1 MLKIIKDQIKNIL
14 NLPSRWICK
23 YEFERQ
29 SFTRFNERCIEYS
42 FVFKHLSQIYPRKVL
57 DVGTGTSALPHL
69 VHNCNILVTA
79 IDNVKDYWPLGMNNR
94 HYYIINDDITNSLID
109 EKFDLITCISVL
121 EHIEKSDIAIR
132 NMFNLLNVY
141 GYLIITFP
149 YNENNYVKNVY
160 KLAGSSYN
168 QNAPYI
174 CQSFSRNEINKWV
187 QDNNGK
193 IIDQEFWQFW
203 DGEYWTVGKQTIPP
217 LKVNATD
224 KHQISCVV
232 IQKRK

>member
-1 MLKIIKDQIKNIL
+1 M
-14 NLPSRWICK
+14 
-23 YEFERQ
+23 
-29 SFTRFNERCIEYS
+29 
-42 FVFKHLSQIYPRKVL
+42 
-57 DVGTGTSALPHL
+57 G
-69 VHNCNILVTA
+69 
-79 IDNVKDYWPLGMNNR
+79 NR

-149 YNENNYVKNVY
+149 YTENSYVKNVY

-168 QNAPYI
+168 QNVPYI
-174 CQSFSRNEINKWV
+174 CQSFSRNEINKWI

-203 DGEYWTVGKQTIPP
+203 DGEYWTVGKQVIPP
-217 LKVNATD
+217 IKVNSTD
-224 KHQISCVV
+224 KHQISCIL